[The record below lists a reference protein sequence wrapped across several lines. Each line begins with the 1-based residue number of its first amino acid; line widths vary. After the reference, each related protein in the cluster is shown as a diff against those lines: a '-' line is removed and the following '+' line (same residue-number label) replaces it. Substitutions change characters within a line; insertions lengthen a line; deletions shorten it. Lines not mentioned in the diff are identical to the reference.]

1 MAETRKYGV
10 EEQIEESSVSSVR
23 HRWTHVYMSQ
33 KRKSLKSEKK
43 VRQVD
48 MEPASLPLC

>member
-1 MAETRKYGV
+1 MAETRKYSV
-10 EEQIEESSVSSVR
+10 EEQIEESSVSRGR

-33 KRKSLKSEKK
+33 KRKSLKSKKK